1 MVRQSVTSSLN
12 QTTTVSAAQH
22 DLEPVNAQATPTT
35 IDLGGLYTDEQL
47 MAEIEYAV
55 SNARMSPLT
64 ALDELTPRLH
74 EATVTVR

>member
-1 MVRQSVTSSLN
+1 MES
-12 QTTTVSAAQH
+12 
-22 DLEPVNAQATPTT
+22 VNARTTPTT
-35 IDLGGLYTDEQL
+35 IDLDGLNTDEQL

>member
-1 MVRQSVTSSLN
+1 MES
-12 QTTTVSAAQH
+12 
-22 DLEPVNAQATPTT
+22 VNARTTPTT
-35 IDLGGLYTDEQL
+35 IDLDGLNTDEQL

-55 SNARMSPLT
+55 SNTRVSPLT